1 MQTGIFLALSLII
14 IFSIE
19 LEDVNARGIICLF
32 DSTSIYVKDNLTATV
47 DISRAFEII
56 SEAGQEYATVA
67 IPVNDNIVVSGIGGF
82 TELRGGTRV
91 RLAKG
96 DIGISSSV
104 GVGGFGGTR
113 LVIFSLRNPAIGS
126 RLYYQYRLNLKSLLY
141 LPRMTRNTEF
151 QTKRFSVDVAWDK
164 KVNMCYD
171 ASGVEIDSRER
182 YAHFGASD
190 LAEIPDEANSCPDQL
205 YIMLSAEAFSYNKMK
220 YRSRTWPEVG
230 RFFAQLAIQPE
241 GSMALTNTLAQR
253 LSQPARTRLDTLT
266 SFFNFVAD
274 SVSYVSLQMGKGDFN
289 PHECSVIINRRF
301 GDCKDQSVLLSSL
314 CQSVGLEAYPALI
327 FTGNYPALDSL
338 HPWPAW
344 FDHVV
349 TVVKNSGSDIIL
361 DPSDPRASVVSLPPR
376 LRGKNYLICDGISGL
391 KDTPPEI
398 DPAFIITW
406 QFLLHKILDNRL
418 HVDFNL
424 SFINDAA
431 DIYGDSWKGKDRSQ
445 IMSQVESQLL
455 SSGWSAASIEL
466 DSIHSTA
473 DSMILS
479 GSFPIGLNEL
489 SSSGNLA
496 IPSPALIYLLDNYFS
511 DVRKNDFCPGGSI
524 QLEENIILDRS
535 IPGLVVGSQF
545 NESWVRPGLQ
555 FKDELVIDDGQA
567 AYHRLF
573 FSSGDPIK
581 VEDYNSFRDFI
592 LSRRNQQ
599 YVKLQK

>member
-1 MQTGIFLALSLII
+1 MRTGILLASSLII
-14 IFSIE
+14 IFSIG
-19 LEDVNARGIICLF
+19 VKKANARGIICLF

-47 DISRAFEII
+47 DINRAFEII

-67 IPVNDNIVVSGIGGF
+67 IPVNDNIGVTDIGGF
-82 TELRGGTRV
+82 TELRGGARV

-104 GVGGFGGTR
+104 GLGGFGGTR

-126 RLYYQYRLNLKSLLY
+126 RLYYHYRLNLKSLLY
-141 LPRMTRNTEF
+141 LPRMTRNTEYS
-151 QTKRFSVDVAWDK
+151 TKRFSVDVAWDK
-164 KVNMCYD
+164 KVNMRYD
-171 ASGVEIDSRER
+171 ASGVEINPGDR
-182 YAHFGASD
+182 YIHFGASD
-190 LAEIPDEANSCPDQL
+190 LDEIPDEANSCPDQL
-205 YIMLSAEAFSYNKMK
+205 YIMLSAEAFSYNRMK

-241 GSMALTNTLAQR
+241 GSMALTNTLAHR
-253 LSQPARTRLDTLT
+253 LSQSARTRLDTLT

-301 GDCKDQSVLLSSL
+301 GDCKDQSVLLTSL

-349 TVVKNSGSDIIL
+349 TVIKNAGVDVIL

-376 LRGKNYLICDGISGL
+376 LRGKSYLICDGISGL
-391 KDTPPEI
+391 KNAPPEV
-398 DPAFIITW
+398 DPAFVITW
-406 QFLLHKILDNRL
+406 QFSLQKILDNHL
-418 HVDFNL
+418 NVDFNL

-431 DIYGDSWKGKDRSQ
+431 DIYEDSWKGKEPSQ
-445 IMSQVESQLL
+445 IMSQIESQLL
-455 SSGWSAASIEL
+455 NSGWSAKSFEL
-466 DSIHSTA
+466 DSIRSA
-473 DSMILS
+473 PDSLIIP
-479 GSFPIGLNEL
+479 GSFSVGLNDL

-496 IPSPALIYLLDNYFS
+496 IPSPVLIFLFDNYFS

-524 QLEENIILDRS
+524 QLEEKIIIDRS
-535 IPGLVVGSQF
+535 IPGLVVASQF
-545 NESWVRPGLQ
+545 NESWERPGLL
-555 FKDELVIDDGQA
+555 FKDELAIDEGHA
-567 AYHRLF
+567 IYHRLF
-573 FSSGDPIK
+573 FSSGDPVK